1 MGKSSSIISN
11 FIWRFLERCGAQ
23 IVSLVISIILARLIA
38 PEVYGSIALVTVF
51 ITLLQ
56 VFVDSGLGVSL
67 IQKKDADDVDFSTV
81 FYFNLAMCI
90 FIYAVVFICAPFVAS
105 FYNDASLTPVIRVL
119 SLTLIAS
126 GIRSVQQA
134 YVSKNMLF
142 KRFFFSTI
150 GGTLFSAVVGVI
162 MAYKGFGIWA
172 LVMQHLLN
180 SVVNTLILWATVSWR
195 PKLCFSFK
203 RLKGLFSF
211 GWKILVSSLIDTV
224 YRDIRQLIIGKFYSS
239 SDLAF
244 YNKGNQFPQ
253 LIVNNVNISIDSVL
267 LPTMSKVQD
276 ERSLVKEIT
285 RRSIKTSTYI
295 IAPLMIGLACL
306 SSTVIE
312 LLLTKIWLPAVPYLM
327 VFCITYLFYPIHTAN
342 LNAIK
347 ALGKSDYYLKLEILK
362 KVLGCLV
369 LLITVWYG
377 PFVMCASGIFTS
389 FLSQVINSW
398 PNKKLLGY
406 SLAEQYKD
414 IAPALIISLI
424 MGVLVWT
431 LGAILS
437 LPLILELIIQVVLGA
452 VIYISLSV
460 LFKLDAFYFV
470 FNTLKGFIK
479 K

>member
-38 PEVYGSIALVTVF
+38 PEVYGSIALCTVF

-67 IQKKDADDVDFSTV
+67 IQKKDADDVDFSSV

-180 SVVNTLILWATVSWR
+180 SVVNTFILWATVSWR

-295 IAPLMIGLACL
+295 TAPLMIGLACV
-306 SSTVIE
+306 SSTFIE
-312 LLLTKIWLPAVPYLM
+312 LLLTKNWLPVVPYLM

-347 ALGKSDYYLKLEILK
+347 ALGKSDYFLKLEILK
-362 KVLGCLV
+362 KVLGCIV

-406 SLAEQYKD
+406 SLSEQYKD

-424 MGVLVWT
+424 MGVLVWM
-431 LGAILS
+431 LGAILA
-437 LPLILELIIQVVLGA
+437 LPLILKLIIQVILGA